1 MHTESHVNV
10 PFVTRKQKI
19 QRRKIRRQDQDMNSV
34 HMQDIHRVI
43 NKGERRKFE
52 ARTF

>member
-1 MHTESHVNV
+1 MSHLSLVN
-10 PFVTRKQKI
+10 KKI
-19 QRRKIRRQDQDMNSV
+19 KEENEKDLNSV

>member
-1 MHTESHVNV
+1 MNNSNMQTDSHVNV
-10 PFVTRKQKI
+10 PFVTRKQK
-19 QRRKIRRQDQDMNSV
+19 KEENEKDLNSV